1 MMRIRT
7 YTELCSYDTFDDRYE
22 YLRLGGS
29 VGADTFG
36 FDRWMNQQFY
46 RSREWKDAREFVVL
60 RDEGFDLGAVD
71 ARRVQRPLVHHMNPL
86 TRKDI
91 EDASENLLNPEF
103 LITTSPLTHNAIHF
117 GDRSLLPQ
125 PFVERQPRDT
135 SPWARRD

>member
-60 RDEGFDLGAVD
+60 
-71 ARRVQRPLVHHMNPL
+71 
-86 TRKDI
+86 
-91 EDASENLLNPEF
+91 
-103 LITTSPLTHNAIHF
+103 
-117 GDRSLLPQ
+117 
-125 PFVERQPRDT
+125 
-135 SPWARRD
+135 